1 MRPTIFIRKQHVK
14 KLVTEI
20 NRKAL
25 MKLLPLFGIE
35 SQITVIEDEPKL
47 YDNPDLTEETFY
59 IEETIVDLENVL
71 SMCDDVDYAKTP
83 IRKIVDWSE
92 FCDFW
97 KLILNI
103 QKQREFGYPMTNIEY
118 IYNKGLQLNLPIK
131 LQRASVDL
139 GFYPDINYFVI
150 TGQSEIGE
158 MILYQDGDD
167 WEEYVF
173 LLQYTRV
180 KKFSKKKVTETA
192 HWHPRSYRMA
202 IEDMVAFMN
211 SDKEYFKRIKRL
223 NLL

>member
-1 MRPTIFIRKQHVK
+1 MK

-35 SQITVIEDEPKL
+35 SQITVIEDESKL
-47 YDNPDLTEETFY
+47 YDNPALTEETFY

-83 IRKIVDWSE
+83 IRKIVDWNE

-167 WEEYVF
+167 WGEYVF

-180 KKFSKKKVTETA
+180 KKFSKKKVKENA

-211 SDKEYFKRIKRL
+211 NDKEYFKRIKRL